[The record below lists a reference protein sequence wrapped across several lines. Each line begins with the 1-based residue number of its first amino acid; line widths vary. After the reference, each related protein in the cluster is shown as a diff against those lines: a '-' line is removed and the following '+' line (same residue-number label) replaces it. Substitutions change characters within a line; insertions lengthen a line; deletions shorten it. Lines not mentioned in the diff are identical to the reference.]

1 MTESLPRHPF
11 RFSTPVSGSLDARSF
26 RDHVRRI
33 EDLGFSTVTISDH
46 FDDQLGPIAA
56 LQAAADATTTLRVGS
71 LVFCNDYRHPVVLA
85 KEAATLDLLSEGR
98 FELGLGAGWMESDY
112 VQAGLPYDP
121 AATRVD
127 RLDEA
132 IEVLRRLW
140 APEPATFEGQHY
152 RVDELRGT
160 PTPHTPGGPPLVVG
174 GGGRRVLELAARR
187 ADVVGINPKLAA
199 GRIDASAG
207 PSATPA
213 ATDAKLGWI
222 RAAAGSRFAS
232 LELHVRL
239 ELAVVTDD
247 PEPLVQ
253 ALSGGFGL
261 RPDEARATPHAAVG
275 TIDSICDA
283 LVERR
288 ERWGIS
294 YVGIPAGSVDEMAPV
309 VARLAGT

>member
-1 MTESLPRHPF
+1 MSDPLPRQPF
-11 RFSTPVSGSLDARSF
+11 RFSTPVSVTSDARSF
-26 RDHVRRI
+26 RDHVRRM

-112 VQAGLPYDP
+112 TQAGLPYDA

-132 IEVLRRLW
+132 IQVIRRLW
-140 APEPATFEGQHY
+140 GGEPVAFTGQHY
-152 RVDELRGT
+152 SVDGLVGT
-160 PTPHTPGGPPLVVG
+160 PVPHTPGGPPLVVG
-174 GGGRRVLELAARR
+174 GGGRRVLELAARH
-187 ADVVGINPKLAA
+187 ADVVGINPKLTA

-207 PSATPA
+207 PSATPS
-213 ATDAKLGWI
+213 ATDAKVAWI
-222 RAAAGSRFAS
+222 RDAAGARFES
-232 LELHVRL
+232 IELHVRL

-261 RPDEARATPHAAVG
+261 TPDEARATPHAAVG

-288 ERWGIS
+288 ERWGLS
-294 YVGIPAGSVDEMAPV
+294 YVGIPAGSVDAMAPV
-309 VARLAGT
+309 VSRLAGT